1 MLVLL
6 RIILTI
12 RALFWCS
19 PLRAPFPWEK
29 PGEARPAAPQDAAHG
44 SGVVGFERVGRAIRA
59 WEALPE
65 EDRETVLKG
74 VVRSLPSIAAARKA
88 GD

>member
-6 RIILTI
+6 RIILTVGV
-12 RALFWCS
+12 LFWCS
-19 PLRAPFPWEK
+19 PLRPPFPWER
-29 PGEARPAAPQDAAHG
+29 PGEARPAVSEGVAHG
-44 SGVVGFERVGRAIRA
+44 SGVVSFERVGRAIRA

-65 EDRETVLKG
+65 EDRETVLRG
-74 VVRSLPSIAAARKA
+74 VVRSLPSIAAARKT